1 MRQSLVSASQTR
13 RPGKRRVPA
22 AVSLR
27 VRPLGFLL
35 TGFTW
40 LGVSFLLGI
49 ALIIGLIHGT
59 PLPVWLKPMH
69 VHGALVGGILQLAIG
84 GLLLSL
90 DRSSGA
96 SVQSRSFLF
105 FALNGV
111 TAGLLFSFW
120 LKNTTVAGLAGLV
133 LVGAVLS
140 LTKPAWIHFGKAFP
154 HTAGAGWMYR
164 FAWAALLAG
173 LAAGAAMAFRLTDG
187 YYAHTRLVHIHL
199 IVLGCFTTASMVTVY
214 LLVPALL
221 RKPSREGRT
230 VRYAL
235 WSLPVGF
242 AVLLGAF
249 LMSAL
254 WVEIA
259 VGCLLVAGIGLC
271 TVHLIRTW
279 LGAGSP
285 GTAATDHLLIGAFF
299 LVLASA
305 AGLAM
310 GANYL
315 TTPPLLPIGS
325 LHLVAYTHLA
335 FIGFVTH
342 VIFGCLS
349 YVVPDLLAVA
359 RIQNHAKQEVYRGQ
373 LEAIMNRWRTVQL
386 AGTSLGTMA
395 LSVLASLT
403 WSQPL
408 GSLGVQSTVWIAAGL
423 LLASLTLFAAKLAW
437 AVGLR
442 PS

>member
-105 FALNGV
+105 FALNGA

-259 VGCLLVAGIGLC
+259 VGCLLVAGIALC

-335 FIGFVTH
+335 FIGFVTQ

>member
-1 MRQSLVSASQTR
+1 MRRSLVSSSQAR

-22 AVSLR
+22 SVSLR
-27 VRPLGFLL
+27 LQPLAFLL

-69 VHGALVGGILQLAIG
+69 VHGALVGGILQLVIG

-90 DRSSGA
+90 DRSSDTSA
-96 SVQSRSFLF
+96 RSRSSLF
-105 FALNGV
+105 FALNGA
-111 TAGLLFSFW
+111 TAALLFSFW
-120 LKNTTVAGLAGLV
+120 LKNVTVAGLAGLV
-133 LVGAVLS
+133 LAGAVLS

-154 HTAGAGWMYR
+154 HPAGAGWMYR
-164 FAWAALLAG
+164 IAWGALLAG
-173 LAAGAAMAFRLTDG
+173 LAAGAGMALHLTDG
-187 YYAHTRLVHIHL
+187 YYAHTRLAHIHL
-199 IVLGCFTTASMVTVY
+199 IVLGCFTIASMVTLQ

-221 RKPSREGRT
+221 QKPSVEGLMT
-230 VRYAL
+230 RYAF
-235 WSLPVGF
+235 WFLPAGF
-242 AVLLGAF
+242 AILLGAF

-254 WVEIA
+254 WVEIV
-259 VGCLLVAGIGLC
+259 VGCLLVAASAVC
-271 TVHLIRTW
+271 TTHLIRTW

-285 GTAATDHLLIGAFF
+285 GTAAMDHLLIGAFF

-315 TTPPLLPIGS
+315 KTPPVLPIGS

-335 FIGFVTH
+335 FIGFVTQ
-342 VIFGCLS
+342 VIFGALACI
-349 YVVPDLLAVA
+349 VPDLLAVA
-359 RIQNHAKQEVYRGQ
+359 RVPNHAKQEVYRGQ
-373 LEAIMNRWRTVQL
+373 LEGIMNRWRTVQL
-386 AGTSLGTMA
+386 AGMSLGTMA

-408 GSLGVQSTVWIAAGL
+408 GSLGVQSTVWIAASL
-423 LLASLTLFAAKLAW
+423 LLVSLTLFVAKLAW

>member
-105 FALNGV
+105 FALNGA

-335 FIGFVTH
+335 FIGFVTQ

-359 RIQNHAKQEVYRGQ
+359 RIQNHAKQEVYRDQ